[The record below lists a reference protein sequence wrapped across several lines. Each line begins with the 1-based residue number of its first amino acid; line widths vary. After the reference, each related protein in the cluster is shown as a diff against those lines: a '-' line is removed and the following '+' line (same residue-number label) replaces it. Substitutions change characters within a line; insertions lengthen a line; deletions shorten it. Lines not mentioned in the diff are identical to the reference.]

1 MMNRQMNSSNPISG
15 VHCASH
21 KGNADAL
28 ILSVMVMIAP
38 LALIAVSILVPV
50 HMLLRNFLSGIQCT
64 VSSLAVTASIVAI
77 IYAVFRRG
85 SPDGQ

>member
-15 VHCASH
+15 VHCESH

-38 LALIAVSILVPV
+38 LALIAVSILGNL
-50 HMLLRNFLSGIQCT
+50 H
-64 VSSLAVTASIVAI
+64 
-77 IYAVFRRG
+77 
-85 SPDGQ
+85 

>member
-1 MMNRQMNSSNPISG
+1 MPGSAAKQTPLPADHIESRPIEADKEVFNMMNRQMNSSNPISG

-38 LALIAVSILVPV
+38 LALIAVSILGNL
-50 HMLLRNFLSGIQCT
+50 H
-64 VSSLAVTASIVAI
+64 
-77 IYAVFRRG
+77 
-85 SPDGQ
+85 